1 MHILL
6 IFRCNYQLPP
16 LSETFV
22 PTANWLYWIDEI
34 MSHVLSILS
43 NTVVFCNVIIFTIH
57 VIWFDKMSMVNTIS
71 HLEFMYYLNLW
82 SSLIYNKS
90 ARHKR
95 HECDIS
101 NTSATRVLHKRHE
114 GNTSATRTTR
124 VRHEWKIFDFDNDT
138 VKNLF
143 SHRYIYYMTSEKL
156 QVEEQFHSEN

>member
-95 HECDIS
+95 HECD
-101 NTSATRVLHKRHE
+101 TSATLATQVQHECYTNETRATRVLHERHE
-114 GNTSATRTTR
+114 C
-124 VRHEWKIFDFDNDT
+124 D
-138 VKNLF
+138 
-143 SHRYIYYMTSEKL
+143 TSEKFL
-156 QVEEQFHSEN
+156 TLITTRLKTYFHTAIFSIWQVKNYK